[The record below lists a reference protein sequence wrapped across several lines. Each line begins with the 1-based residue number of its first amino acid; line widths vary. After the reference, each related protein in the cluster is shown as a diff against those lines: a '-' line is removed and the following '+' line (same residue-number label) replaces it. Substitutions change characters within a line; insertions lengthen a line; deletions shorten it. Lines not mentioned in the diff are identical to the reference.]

1 MKKFS
6 ELQENSERQFNEL
19 RHKINGQK
27 EFFTKDIIN
36 KNKTNSGADKLR

>member
-27 EFFTKDIIN
+27 EFFTKDIN
-36 KNKTNSGADKLR
+36 KNQTNSGADKLR